1 MGGPCRVVLARPSSE
16 ELVARI
22 VGQSRD
28 VACELE
34 VVDAAAASCAE
45 LAAAQRA
52 EAVLRVREP
61 EAGGAYELVV
71 CDAVAGREQTR
82 AVPTEHASGD
92 ALGASAAY
100 EAVALVVRSALVDI
114 AAEHD
119 ARRAAQRALE
129 AERAREL
136 ASREAAAREAA
147 ARARAAAEAEADADA
162 EAEEEDDSTGGAA
175 VFADPAW
182 LIYAGAELA
191 AIGADAPAFDLTAR
205 ILFALGPMH
214 VGAGFSYGLPAKL
227 ELQVTELEIAR
238 HTVELIASLPWRA
251 SSRATLDAGLH
262 AGASALTR
270 ETRSST
276 GATPAGSATAWSALF
291 GVEIGAGLRLAGP
304 LGARLHLALDV
315 LPGAPSYAVD
325 DVAPGGMPARRTEI
339 GSIAYVQPRAGLT
352 LFAAF

>member
-1 MGGPCRVVLARPSSE
+1 VRPSSE

-28 VACELE
+28 VPCELE
-34 VVDAAAASCAE
+34 VVDGAAASCAE
-45 LAAAQRA
+45 LAVAQRV

-61 EAGGAYELVV
+61 EAGGAYEVVV
-71 CDAVAGREQTR
+71 CDAMASSEQTR

-136 ASREAAAREAA
+136 AARDAVARQAE
-147 ARARAAAEAEADADA
+147 ARARTAADA
-162 EAEEEDDSTGGAA
+162 EAEAEEEEEEESAGGAA

-182 LIYAGAELA
+182 LFFAGAELA
-191 AIGADAPAFDLTAR
+191 AIGADDPAFDLTAR
-205 ILFALGPMH
+205 LLFALGPMH

-227 ELQVTELEIAR
+227 ALQGTELEIAR
-238 HTVELIASLPWRA
+238 HTIALIASLPWRA
-251 SSRATLDAGLH
+251 SARATLDAGVH
-262 AGASALTR
+262 AGVSALLR
-270 ETRSST
+270 DTRSSR
-276 GATPAGSATAWSALF
+276 GATPAGNTTAWSALL
-291 GVEIGAGLRLAGP
+291 GVEVGAGLRLAGP
-304 LGARLHLALDV
+304 FGARLHLALDV
-315 LPGAPSYAVD
+315 LPGAPSYAVED
-325 DVAPGGMPARRTEI
+325 IAPGGAPAGQTEI
-339 GSIAYVQPRAGLT
+339 GSIAYVQPRVGIT